1 MNPILRVCL
10 ALLLVSICVA
20 PAFAAG
26 TPQQRRACR
35 ADAFRLCRQ
44 YIPWERPVKACMI
57 ANFSKL
63 SPLCR
68 AQFRSSRT

>member
-1 MNPILRVCL
+1 MIRTFRVYAALGL
-10 ALLLVSICVA
+10 ALAFAGS
-20 PAFAAG
+20 AFAAG

-35 ADAFRLCRQ
+35 ADAFRLCRK

-63 SPLCR
+63 SPQCQ
-68 AQFRSSRT
+68 AQFHAN